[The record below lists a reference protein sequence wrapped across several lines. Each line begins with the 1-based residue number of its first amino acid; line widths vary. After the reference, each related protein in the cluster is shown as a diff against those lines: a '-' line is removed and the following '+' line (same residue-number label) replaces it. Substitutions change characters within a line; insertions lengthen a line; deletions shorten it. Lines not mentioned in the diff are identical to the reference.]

1 MTTSYLG
8 NNNNE
13 YTFNSG
19 KMITLSE
26 EEMFEFFE
34 FYDYNDKIEDL
45 KREYAIELDLNHE
58 RISELEY
65 EIEVLE
71 EEIDALRS
79 NLV

>member
-1 MTTSYLG
+1 MTISYLG

>member
-13 YTFNSG
+13 YIFNSG

-34 FYDYNDKIEDL
+34 FYNHNDEIEDL

>member
-1 MTTSYLG
+1 MTISYLG

-13 YTFNSG
+13 YIFNSG
-19 KMITLSE
+19 KMITLTE

-34 FYDYNDKIEDL
+34 FYNHNDEIEDL

-65 EIEVLE
+65 EIDELK
-71 EEIDALRS
+71 S

>member
-1 MTTSYLG
+1 MTISYLG
-8 NNNNE
+8 NNDNE

-19 KMITLSE
+19 KIITLTE

-58 RISELEY
+58 RICR
-65 EIEVLE
+65 LE
-71 EEIDALRS
+71 EDLEELKKIIEKEKYGI
-79 NLV
+79 